1 MCRRPRVRR
10 SPFPA
15 RSAGSNLTKVLVI
28 EDERSQQAFVVSV
41 LRQNGFETLGTD
53 DGAEGI
59 ELAVE
64 QLPDLIVCDI
74 HLGVVDGFEM
84 LSAIRKNPSTASI
97 PFILMTALADREGMR
112 HGMELGADD
121 YLPKPFTG
129 AELISA
135 VNARLEKH
143 RRLMKDAG
151 KKLDELRISMSAM
164 LPHELRTPLNG
175 ILGYADLMRKQSD
188 DLQPAEIAR
197 MSERMYR
204 NARRLQR
211 LVENYLL
218 YAQLE
223 LQQTAVHA
231 EHLREESH
239 AINVAEMLERTGRVK
254 SEEFNRSSDLLVRL
268 VDSSLAIAPGYFSKM
283 AEEVLDNAFR
293 YSKAGS
299 PVKVE
304 SEVRDYGYVYSVT
317 DQGRGMSPE
326 QIGGIGAFV
335 QFERKI
341 YEQQGSGLGLTI
353 VARLAKLH
361 GGNLEVQSRP
371 GNGTV
376 VKITLPQA

>member
-326 QIGGIGAFV
+326 QIAGIGAFV